1 MHPEIL
7 RQIIDQRG
15 REARAQAE
23 EGRVARQVLR
33 TLRAQRRNGSAHRD
47 GYAIPAIP
55 DYVDGSFADSAA
67 GQANSAAGHVPAAR
81 NAA

>member
-7 RQIIDQRG
+7 RQIIEQRS
-15 REARAQAE
+15 RESQARAQE
-23 EGRVARQVLR
+23 VRRARQLR
-33 TLRAQRRNGSAHRD
+33 HALRAQRRNGSANAD

-55 DYVDGSFADSAA
+55 DYVDGSFA
-67 GQANSAAGHVPAAR
+67 GQAESGAGRVPAAR